1 MREVLFSEGYRFE
14 FFQAV
19 RLLER
24 LARDRD
30 PVGGTGLPSHE
41 AVRFR
46 TRVSLEFPA
55 SAIHEIRDSERPGAP
70 PDMVVAFLGM
80 TGPMGVLPHPYTEL
94 LLQRV
99 RQKDEALWEF
109 LDIFNHRLLSFFYR
123 AWEKHRFPISYERT
137 GQDAFTE
144 YLFDLIGMGTPGLR
158 GRMQVPDQALLFY
171 AGLIGQKP
179 HSAAAIQAVLRDY
192 FGVPVALR
200 QFHGQWL
207 ALDPAFR
214 SRIGTAN
221 STLGGDMVC
230 GARVFNAQSKFRVRL
245 GPLSLRQFESFLP
258 DGRSHRPVGEWTRF
272 LAGMEFDFDVQLV
285 LRKEEV
291 PPCQLGGGGPPPRL
305 GWTSWVK
312 TAELKE
318 DPSEVVLSMSN

>member
-1 MREVLFSEGYRFE
+1 MREQLLAEGHRFE

-24 LARDRD
+24 IARDRE
-30 PVGGTGLPSHE
+30 PVGGSSIPSQE
-41 AVRFR
+41 SVRFR

-55 SAIHEIRDSERPGAP
+55 SAIHEVRDTPRAGAP
-70 PDMVVAFLGM
+70 PEMLVSFLGM
-80 TGPMGVLPHPYTEL
+80 TGPLGVLPHCYTEL
-94 LLQRV
+94 LLDRT
-99 RQKDEALWEF
+99 RQKDNSLWEF

-123 AWEKHRFPISYERT
+123 AWEKYRFPVSYERT

-158 GRMQVPDQALLFY
+158 GRMVIPDQALLFY
-171 AGLIGQKP
+171 AGLIAQRP
-179 HSAAAIQAVLRDY
+179 HSAVAVESILRDY
-192 FGVPVALR
+192 FGVPVAMQ
-200 QFHGQWL
+200 QFYGQWL
-207 ALDPAFR
+207 ALDPEHR

-230 GARVFNAQSKFRVRL
+230 GARVFNAQSKFRLRL
-245 GPLSLRQFESFLP
+245 GPLTLAQFQGFLP
-258 DGRSHRPVGEWTRF
+258 KGAFHDAVGQWTRL

-285 LRKEEV
+285 LKKEEV
-291 PPCQLGGGGPPPRL
+291 PPCQLGGGGLPRL

-312 TAELKE
+312 TEDLKE
-318 DPSEVVLSMSN
+318 DPSEVVLTMAN